1 MPAAP
6 RPPRRPSGGGG
17 KPGGPDKRSG
27 GARKSSE
34 GPKKAYGAKKAAP
47 KPPHKQAPKQWGGVA
62 RRGTRNLETAKP
74 GSAAAEFRKAADAAE
89 RERTEKRGA
98 RSSDDQDLWIDDGPV
113 RDEAAAAVKRGAT
126 GRGPRKKGMPT
137 EVAAE
142 VGKAA
147 GPNWAERVTAR
158 LGDAARA
165 YEAERFRDAR
175 RILEQLLERTPGAT
189 PVRELLGLTYYRMGK
204 WRDAIRELGA
214 VELLTGSVDHHPVL
228 ADCYRG
234 LKQFTEVERLW
245 DELRQTGASVDVTI
259 EGRIVMAGALADQG
273 RLADAVRLLEA
284 GPRQV
289 RKPQEHH
296 LRLWYA
302 LAALYEQAGDVPRAR
317 SLFTKL
323 VQVDPEFADALPRL
337 ESLGG

>member
-1 MPAAP
+1 MPPAP

-17 KPGGPDKRSG
+17 KPGGPGGRSSAG
-27 GARKSSE
+27 RTSSDGA
-34 GPKKAYGAKKAAP
+34 KKAYGAKKAGP
-47 KPPHKQAPKQWGGVA
+47 KPPQKQAPKQWGGVA
-62 RRGTRNLETAKP
+62 RRGTRNLETAAP
-74 GSAAAEFRKAADAAE
+74 GSAAAEFRKAADKAE

-98 RSSDDQDLWIDDGPV
+98 RSSDDQDQWIDDGPV
-113 RDEAAAAVKRGAT
+113 RDEASAAVARAKGT
-126 GRGPRKKGMPT
+126 RGPRKKGMPS

-147 GPNWAERVTAR
+147 GANWAERVTAR

-175 RILEQLLERTPGAT
+175 RILEPLLERTPAAH

-214 VELLTGSVDHHPVL
+214 VELVSGSVDHHPVI
-228 ADCYRG
+228 ADCHRALG
-234 LKQFTEVERLW
+234 QHAEVERLW
-245 DELRQTGASVDVTI
+245 DELRQMGAGVDVTI
-259 EGRIVMAGALADQG
+259 EGRIVMAGSLADQG
-273 RLADAVRLLEA
+273 RIADAVRLLEA

-302 LAALYEQAGDVPRAR
+302 LASLYEQAGDVPRAR